1 MRVCVCRNE
10 LGGSTIDFLCV
21 KCWGCFLEG
30 AGITWRRSLKLRAL
44 AQLLKL
50 TPPPLNTPVCSPH
63 PRGAGNSQPAHT
75 RARGSRTLS
84 SFQRYIGYGGV
95 MVWRYT
101 GGWELYNID
110 ESLL

>member
-1 MRVCVCRNE
+1 MCVCVCRNE

-50 TPPPLNTPVCSPH
+50 TPHPLTSPCVH
-63 PRGAGNSQPAHT
+63 RTLAARVIASLHT
-75 RARGSRTLS
+75 RAHAVLAH
-84 SFQRYIGYGGV
+84 
-95 MVWRYT
+95 
-101 GGWELYNID
+101 
-110 ESLL
+110 